1 MDKEPILELME
12 MGMLVN
18 GSTIRSKEEGL
29 IPCIMGMCMMENGKK
44 ENEMVG
50 ESRLNLMTRNT
61 KGNG

>member
-1 MDKEPILELME
+1 MDLEPIIELME
-12 MGMLVN
+12 MCMLVN
-18 GSTIRSKEEGL
+18 GSTIRSKEKGL
-29 IPCIMGMCMMENGKK
+29 TPCIMGMFMMENGKM